1 MPPTQPTHDTKLNA
15 MTTIRRTIAATLILL
30 ALLIGAFDHAA
41 HARIDEAHRQK
52 AKDMAAKAVA
62 WLRAQQDQAS
72 GGWGTTGEG
81 PKLPAI
87 TGLALTGIL
96 LNEDIT
102 PDDQAINA
110 AVRFILSFQ
119 KPDGSIH
126 DGLLPSYNT
135 AVCLSA
141 LAMLRGPETED
152 AIKRAVFFIRGLQYG
167 EDAFTEGAV
176 IEALRVGPDHPFYGG
191 IGYGRHGRPD
201 LSNLSIALQA
211 LHDAGI
217 PGSDAAFQRALVF
230 LARTQMLG
238 TVNDMDYARGS
249 RQGGFIYATA
259 ENSTNP
265 GVGQS
270 FAGMIEETIDHGPDA
285 GKPVSRLRA
294 YGSMTYAGFKSLIY
308 ADLPRDDPRI
318 IAAHGWITHHY
329 TLAENPGLGPE
340 GLYYYLSTF
349 ARAMHAW
356 SGPGDNDDIEILLP
370 DGTRETR
377 DWANDLIDR
386 LAELQNPD
394 GSFRP
399 AHDRWMEHNPTLIT
413 AYALIALGHATR

>member
-1 MPPTQPTHDTKLNA
+1 MLFVA
-15 MTTIRRTIAATLILL
+15 LIAPAR
-30 ALLIGAFDHAA
+30 AVAFDSA
-41 HARIDEAHRQK
+41 IDEPHRQK
-52 AKDMAAKAVA
+52 ANEISTKALA
-62 WLRAQQDQAS
+62 WLRTQQNIEL
-72 GGWGTTGEG
+72 GGWNTAGDG

-87 TGLALTGIL
+87 TGLALTAIL
-96 LNEDIT
+96 LNEEIK
-102 PDDQAINA
+102 PDDATVNA
-110 AVRFILSFQ
+110 AVRYILSFQ

-135 AVCLSA
+135 SICLSA

-152 AIKRAVFFIRGLQYG
+152 AIKRAVVFIRGLQYG

-176 IEALRVGPDHPFYGG
+176 VEALRIGPTHPFYGG

-211 LHDAGI
+211 LHDAGV

-230 LARTQMLG
+230 LSRTQMLDSI
-238 TVNDMDYARGS
+238 NDMDYAKGS
-249 RQGGFIYATA
+249 QQGGFIYATA
-259 ENSTNP
+259 QNSTNP

-270 FAGMIEETIDHGPDA
+270 FAGTIEETIDVGPDA
-285 GKPVSRLRA
+285 GEQVSRLRA

-318 IAAHGWITHHY
+318 TAAYDWITRNY
-329 TLAENPGLGPE
+329 TLDENPGLGAE

-349 ARAMHAW
+349 ARALH
-356 SGPGDNDDIEILLP
+356 SYHGPGDVDEIVITLP
-370 DGTRETR
+370 DGTHETR

-386 LAELQNPD
+386 LAELQNDD
-394 GSFRP
+394 GSFKSV
-399 AHDRWMEHNPTLIT
+399 HDRWMENDPVLIT
-413 AYALIALGHATR
+413 SYALIALGHATK

>member
-1 MPPTQPTHDTKLNA
+1 MTHRIFAACLA
-15 MTTIRRTIAATLILL
+15 FVIAAF
-30 ALLIGAFDHAA
+30 APCA

-62 WLRAQQDQAS
+62 YLRAQQHPQL
-72 GGWGTTGEG
+72 GGWRAEG
-81 PKLPAI
+81 DAPKFPAI
-87 TGLALTGIL
+87 TGLAITGIL
-96 LNEDIT
+96 LNEEVK
-102 PDDQAINA
+102 PDDPAITA
-110 AVRFILSFQ
+110 AVRFILSYQ
-119 KPDGSIH
+119 KPDGGIH

-135 AVCLSA
+135 SVCLSA

-167 EDAFTEGAV
+167 DDDFTEGAV
-176 IEALRVGPDHPFYGG
+176 IEALRVGPEHPFYGG

-201 LSNLSIALQA
+201 LSNLSFALQA
-211 LHDAGI
+211 LHDAGV

-230 LARTQMLG
+230 LARTQMLD

-270 FAGMIEETIDHGPDA
+270 FAGAIEETIDRGPDA
-285 GKPVSRLRA
+285 GREVSRLRA

-308 ADLPRDDPRI
+308 ADLPKDDPRVL
-318 IAAHGWITHHY
+318 AALAWITNHY
-329 TLAENPGLGPE
+329 TLTENPGMGAE

-349 ARAMHAW
+349 ARAMHAY
-356 SGPGDNDDIEILLP
+356 SGPGDNDEIEITLP

-377 DWANDLIDR
+377 DWANDLIAR
-386 LAELQNPD
+386 LSELQNPD

-399 AHDRWMEHNPTLIT
+399 AHDRWMEHDPVLIT
-413 AYALIALGHATR
+413 AYALIALGHAVR